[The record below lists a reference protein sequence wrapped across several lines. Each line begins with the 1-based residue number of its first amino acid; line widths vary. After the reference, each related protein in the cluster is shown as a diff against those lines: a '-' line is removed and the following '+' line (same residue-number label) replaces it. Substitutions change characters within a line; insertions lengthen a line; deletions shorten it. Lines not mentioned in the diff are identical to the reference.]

1 MLGQLGNLV
10 GKRFGIRRKLSHRTI
25 APCGG
30 LYLTRLG
37 VQATRRRNQDYGA
50 WYNQIAMSVIADCV
64 RELVAALPENLQQ
77 QILEYVSQ
85 LSQTAPRGIPVDDF
99 QAIAGLLSDEDAEAI
114 LSAIEHD
121 CEQICPNEW

>member
-1 MLGQLGNLV
+1 
-10 GKRFGIRRKLSHRTI
+10 
-25 APCGG
+25 
-30 LYLTRLG
+30 
-37 VQATRRRNQDYGA
+37 
-50 WYNQIAMSVIADCV
+50 MSVIADRV

-77 QILEYVSQ
+77 QILEYASQ
-85 LSQTAPRGIPVDDF
+85 LNQTAPRGIPVDDF